1 MSNVNS
7 WMKDSSGTYDNQSQ
21 PYLQNVNMQA
31 ANIQVGSLD
40 PSLAGY
46 MNRGQGKTDLVLILL

>member
-1 MSNVNS
+1 
-7 WMKDSSGTYDNQSQ
+7 MKDSSGTYDNQSQ

-46 MNRGQGKTDLVLILL
+46 MNGGQGKTDLVLILL